1 MPTANPLSRVRAALE
16 RFDPRDRAT
25 QVAIVSIAL
34 VVALL
39 ATIVA
44 WPSGG
49 DDGAAERATGD
60 RSPGSVTEL
69 AEEALEEGVVG
80 GGGGSTSPGAGAS
93 SEAPAPGAPQPGVA
107 ADPPI
112 TDTEIKVG
120 IAYNEDPGAANEA
133 AGFGGIGQVDQKR
146 GWEAMLAEVN
156 KNPPLGRKLV
166 PVWYSFTTD
175 DVTSKGA
182 ERLSQEMCAHW
193 TQDNKVFMVWGG
205 GNDTRHACL
214 TKAGVPEVGGGAG
227 LSWSKTYE
235 DFPYLVSPTSA
246 ALDRMAEFQVDRL
259 VEQDFFTEFKDNAP
273 PYTPQA
279 PIDGKAKIAL
289 IRYDQPSY
297 KAAAQTLKARLAT
310 HGLELCDGCEFE
322 ISYSSDNVQEQ
333 LDDATEVNAAI
344 QNCKSRPG
352 GPCTH
357 MLFLGSTAGVRIT
370 LFFVDGAE
378 KQAYRPRLGLN
389 PLDAPIAV
397 RDFLGE
403 ASYPQWRESIYVT
416 WNPRDLGNPP
426 EAFERCKAL
435 FEDAGETFGGD
446 DSSGN
451 KEHQIPGYCDTAW
464 YTAEVLGRAGES
476 LSVDSFMNGVA
487 TVDPVPSAGTYLMQ
501 TRADRHDGVGAI
513 RIGEWSDSC
522 ECFEPT
528 SDIIPV

>member
-16 RFDPRDRAT
+16 RFDLRDRAT
-25 QVAIVSIAL
+25 QVAIASIGL
-34 VVALL
+34 IVILL
-39 ATIVA
+39 ATILL

-49 DDGAAERATGD
+49 DDPPAEGALAERG
-60 RSPGSVTEL
+60 PGAVTEL
-69 AEEALEEGVVG
+69 AEEALENPDIAVG
-80 GGGGSTSPGAGAS
+80 GGRDSSPSGGSGAAPDAGEVPAAEPGA
-93 SEAPAPGAPQPGVA
+93 
-107 ADPPI
+107 PPI

-133 AGFGGIGQVDQKR
+133 AGFGGIGQVDQRR

-205 GNDTRHACL
+205 GDDTRHACL

-227 LSWSKTYE
+227 LSWRKTYE

-279 PIDGKAKIAL
+279 PIDGEAKIAL
-289 IRYDQPSY
+289 IRYDEPSY

-389 PLDAPIAV
+389 PLDAPKAV
-397 RDFLGE
+397 KDFLGE
-403 ASYPQWRESIYVT
+403 ASYPQWRDSIYVT
-416 WNPRDLGNPP
+416 WTPRDLGNPP
-426 EAFERCKAL
+426 EAFERCKVV

-451 KEHQIPGYCDTAW
+451 KENQISGYCDNAW
-464 YTAEVLGRAGES
+464 YTAEVLGRAGTS

-487 TVDPVPSAGTYLMQ
+487 SVDPVPSAGTYLMQ

-513 RIGEWSDSC
+513 RIGEWSDEC